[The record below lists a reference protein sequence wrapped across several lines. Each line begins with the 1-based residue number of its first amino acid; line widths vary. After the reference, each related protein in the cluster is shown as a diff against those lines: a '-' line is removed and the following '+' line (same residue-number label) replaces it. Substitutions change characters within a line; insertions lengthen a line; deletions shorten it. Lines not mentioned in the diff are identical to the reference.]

1 MSRLKTELQDAKYS
15 GLTDQQ
21 CLDLIN
27 AKNIVKKKQIQTR
40 DIRKYLMINNKLL
53 TIEAST
59 TNSAKTA
66 VRAME
71 IFDSFDMTD
80 SQVVTTLTTV
90 LDSLITDTLITTAD
104 KTAVLAMGDDYESI
118 ADQLGF
124 RNLSIQNIERER
136 A

>member
-15 GLTDQQ
+15 GLTDQH